1 MEANA
6 AHNLTQERWQEIKG
20 IFQAAV
26 EIDPSEQ
33 DAFLEQACS
42 GDEALRIRV
51 KSLLSSDEQEWEL
64 LETPAFEAVAGLF
77 AEDRPA
83 LSIGHNLGHYKVLDL
98 LGTGGMGEVY
108 LAEDQRLGRK
118 IALKLLPADFST
130 DQLRMH
136 RFQQEARAAS
146 ALNHPNI
153 ITIHEI
159 GEFEDRHFIATEFI
173 EGRTLRQLMKR
184 RKLTLPK
191 AIDIAIQAAS
201 ALAAAHE
208 VGVVH
213 RDIKPENIML
223 RPDGYV
229 KLLDFGL
236 AQLNHPQS
244 PTTDT
249 ESLTVDNVDTAPG
262 VLMGT
267 VNYMSPEQTRGQ
279 RLDARSDIFSLGMV
293 IYETIAGCPPFEGK
307 TTSDLIAAI
316 LKVEPLPLTQY
327 VPDAP
332 PELQRIVSKALRKDR
347 EERYQTIKDMLVD
360 LRSAKKELEQSGT
373 TANTADGAE
382 TAINTVGRLN
392 VNVTSGQSGIHASSS
407 AQYIFSELKRHRTGS
422 AVALAVLIVGAVA
435 TVFALL
441 GSFNQ
446 KPSRTLYLNTRLTR
460 ITNDGKSHSATI
472 SPDGKYVAY
481 LTREGGG
488 QNLWINWVASGSKVP
503 IGLLTRSYY
512 YGPTFS
518 PDGNYLYYVSKED
531 SDTEPTLYRIPTL
544 GGLAQKVISGVDSA
558 VSVSSDGK
566 RLAFVRNYPGETSVI
581 VANVDGTTEQK
592 LASRQDPEYFW
603 SAAWSPD
610 GTKLACAGMRRDSQG
625 LDAKLIEVELTS
637 GIERTITVQ
646 GWRWIDQVRWL
657 QDGSG
662 LIVIAADKEASAIQ
676 LWLLSYPGA
685 DARRITTDLNNY
697 ANLSLTSDSSAL
709 VTTHNAQLM
718 NLWVTPSGDS
728 GSARQITSGSDKRD
742 GMYGISWTADGQII
756 YSSSAGG
763 SQEIWR
769 MESDGS
775 NQKQLTIDSSQRHS
789 LSASPDGRYIVYV
802 SDRAG
807 YMNVWRVNIDGS
819 NPIQLTHGTGE
830 LGPYCSADSKWVFYH
845 VLESGKRITWKV
857 PIDGGDPVQVT
868 NAPPEMLGVS
878 PDGKLMIYLDS
889 GDQTKKRVGI
899 LAIDGDQP
907 VKFLDLPSS
916 AWRIQWGPDGR
927 ALTYV
932 DWHKGVQNIWNQPL
946 DGGPPSQMTDFKGG
960 GIAFFAWSRDGKKVA
975 IAGRQTSSDVVLISE
990 VK

>member
-6 AHNLTQERWQEIKG
+6 AHNLTQERWQQIKG
-20 IFQAAV
+20 VFQAAV

-51 KSLLSSDEQEWEL
+51 KSLLSSDEQDWGL

-262 VLMGT
+262 LLMGT
-267 VNYMSPEQTRGQ
+267 VNYMSPEQTRGH
-279 RLDARSDIFSLGMV
+279 RLDARSDIFSLGVV
-293 IYETIAGCPPFEGK
+293 IYETIAGCSPFEGK

-327 VPDAP
+327 VPDTP
-332 PELQRIVSKALRKDR
+332 PDLQRIVIKALRKDR

-373 TANTADGAE
+373 TANADGVE
-382 TAINTVGRLN
+382 TAINTVDRLN
-392 VNVTSGQSGIHASSS
+392 VNVTSPQSGIHPTSS
-407 AQYIFSELKRHRTGS
+407 AQYIISELKRRRKLT
-422 AVALAVLIVGAVA
+422 AVTLAVLIIGAVA

-441 GSFNQ
+441 GSFNR
-446 KPSRTLYLNTRLTR
+446 KPSGALYSNTRLTR
-460 ITNDGKSHSATI
+460 ITNTGKSHSAAI

-481 LTREGGG
+481 LTSDAGQ
-488 QNLWINWVASGSKVP
+488 QNLWISQVASGSKLP
-503 IGLLTRSYY
+503 IGLLTKSYY
-512 YGPTFS
+512 YGLTFA

-531 SDTEPTLYRIPTL
+531 SDTAPSLYRVPTL
-544 GGLAQKVISGVDSA
+544 GGPAQKVISGVDSA

-566 RLAFVRNYPGETSVI
+566 RLAFVRNYPAETSVI
-581 VANVDGTTEQK
+581 VANVDGTGEQK
-592 LASRQDPEYFW
+592 LASREDPDYFW
-603 SAAWSPD
+603 SVAWSPD
-610 GTKLACAGMRRDSQG
+610 ATRVAYAGMRRDSQG
-625 LDAKLIEVELTS
+625 ADAKVIELDINNGVERQLTAQS
-637 GIERTITVQ
+637 WGWIHQVAWLRDGYGIIM
-646 GWRWIDQVRWL
+646 L
-657 QDGSG
+657 AS
-662 LIVIAADKEASAIQ
+662 DKQPSNTQ
-676 LWLLSYPGA
+676 LWLLSSLTGE
-685 DARRITTDLNNY
+685 ARRITTDLNNY
-697 ANLSLTSDSSAL
+697 SDLHLTADSSAL
-709 VTTHNAQLM
+709 VTTQNTQVM
-718 NLWVTPSGDS
+718 NLW
-728 GSARQITSGSDKRD
+728 ITSNGDAQAKQMTSGVDRRD
-742 GMYGISWTADGQII
+742 GMYGISWTPDGQII
-756 YSSSAGG
+756 YSSFAGG

-789 LSASPDGRYIVYV
+789 LSVSPDGRYIVYV

-807 YMNVWRVNIDGS
+807 YMNIWRVNIDGS
-819 NPIQLTHGTGE
+819 NPIQLTHGSGE
-830 LGPYCSADSKWVFYH
+830 LGPYCSVDSRWVFYH
-845 VLESGKRITWKV
+845 VLDSGKRITWKV
-857 PIDGGDPVQVT
+857 EIDGADPVQVT

-878 PDGKLMIYLDS
+878 PDGKLMIYLDPE
-889 GDQTKKRVGI
+889 DQTKKRVGI

-907 VKFLDLPSS
+907 VRFLDLPSS

-927 ALTYV
+927 ALMYV
-932 DWHKGVQNIWNQPL
+932 NWHEGVQNIWNQPV

-960 GIAFFAWSRDGKKVA
+960 GIAFFAWSRDAKQVA

>member
-6 AHNLTQERWQEIKG
+6 AHNLSQERWQEIKD

-33 DAFLEQACS
+33 DVFLEQACS

-64 LETPAFEAVAGLF
+64 LETAAFEAVAGLF

-83 LSIGHNLGHYKVLDL
+83 LSIGQYLGHYKVLDL

-108 LAEDQRLGRK
+108 LAQDQRLGRK
-118 IALKLLPADFST
+118 IALKLLPTDFST

-236 AQLNHPQS
+236 AQLNNPQS

-279 RLDARSDIFSLGMV
+279 RLDARSDIFSLGVV
-293 IYETIAGCPPFEGK
+293 IYETIAGFSPFEGK
-307 TTSDLIAAI
+307 TTSDLIAAV
-316 LKVEPLPLTQY
+316 LKVEPLPLAQH

-332 PELQRIVSKALRKDR
+332 PDLQRIVSKALRKDR

-360 LRSAKKELEQSGT
+360 LRSLKKELEQSG
-373 TANTADGAE
+373 AGTADGVERTVDSGDRPIATTAE
-382 TAINTVGRLN
+382 
-392 VNVTSGQSGIHASSS
+392 SGIRSTSS
-407 AQYIFSELKRHRTGS
+407 AQYIVTELKRHRTGT
-422 AVALAVLIVGAVA
+422 AVTLAVLIVGVVA
-435 TVFALL
+435 ALFTL
-441 GSFNQ
+441 RGSFNQ
-446 KPSRTLYLNTRLTR
+446 KPSGMLYLNTRLTR

-488 QNLWINWVASGSKVP
+488 QNLWINQVASGSKVP

-544 GGLAQKVISGVDSA
+544 GGPAQKVISDVDSA

-581 VANVDGTTEQK
+581 VANVDGTREQK

-610 GTKLACAGMRRDSQG
+610 GTKLACAGMRRDTPG
-625 LDAKLIEVELTS
+625 LDAKLIEVEATS

-697 ANLSLTSDSSAL
+697 GNLSLTSDSSAI
-709 VTTHNAQLM
+709 VTTQNAQLM
-718 NLWVTPSGDS
+718 NLWVTPSGDA
-728 GSARQITSGSDKRD
+728 GSARQITSGSDRRD

-789 LSASPDGRYIVYV
+789 LSVSPDGRYIVYV

-819 NPIQLTHGTGE
+819 NPIQLTHGEGD
-830 LGPYCSADSKWVFYH
+830 LAPYCSADSKSVFYH
-845 VLESGKRITWKV
+845 VLDSGKRITWKV
-857 PIDGGDPVQVT
+857 PVDGGDPVQVT

-878 PDGKLMIYLDS
+878 PDGKLMIYLDPEV
-889 GDQTKKRVGI
+889 QTRKRVGI
-899 LAIDGDQP
+899 LAIDGDRP

-932 DWHKGVQNIWNQPL
+932 DRPTGVQNIWNQPL
-946 DGGPPSQMTDFKGG
+946 DGGSPIKMTDFKGV
-960 GIAFFAWSRDGKKVA
+960 GIAFFAWSRDGKHVA